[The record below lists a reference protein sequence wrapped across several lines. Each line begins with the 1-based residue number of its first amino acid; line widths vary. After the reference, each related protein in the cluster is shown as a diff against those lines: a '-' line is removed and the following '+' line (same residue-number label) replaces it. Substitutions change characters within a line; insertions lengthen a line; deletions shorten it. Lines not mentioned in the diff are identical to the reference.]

1 MLFKRRAL
9 GKGRKVYVC
18 GKHMRFAK
26 RRHSAPKRTS
36 GCRASGRRKSIPIH
50 RISFCRHL
58 RARSDTPLYSYN
70 VCAEKFQDK
79 RRRNI
84 PSQNELFGKQEPD
97 SNARVSLRAF
107 RAAISTRTGQ
117 GFKQICRFF
126 EKYGDASEKRKTISF
141 RNAFTL
147 APPAMGK
154 TDLFHPF
161 CRRLGISEAK
171 FGENSAKNKKKS
183 RVEAVKRAELRFSR
197 NPTVHSGGTPFRKQK
212 KCRQNAAASE
222 NRVCASFV
230 RPFAP
235 LSASRPRNP
244 MRIDLCL
251 LRHRMSSDTV
261 SADELLINP

>member
-1 MLFKRRAL
+1 MRR
-9 GKGRKVYVC
+9 
-18 GKHMRFAK
+18 
-26 RRHSAPKRTS
+26 
-36 GCRASGRRKSIPIH
+36 
-50 RISFCRHL
+50 
-58 RARSDTPLYSYN
+58 
-70 VCAEKFQDK
+70 
-79 RRRNI
+79 
-84 PSQNELFGKQEPD
+84 
-97 SNARVSLRAF
+97 
-107 RAAISTRTGQ
+107 
-117 GFKQICRFF
+117 GFWKT
-126 EKYGDASEKRKTISF
+126 AKTISF

-147 APPAMGK
+147 APPVRDK

-197 NPTVHSGGTPFRKQK
+197 NLTVHSGGTPFRKQK

-235 LSASRPRNP
+235 LSASRPPNP
-244 MRIDLCL
+244 MRIALCL

-261 SADELLINP
+261 SADELLINHWKTHRKAVSHIILAHIIFARQRQILSKTAVIFLRRRFWLLTIHHARTLQQNHSDKNLIKVSVCLDGRQNMPPSYAHILTTP

>member
-1 MLFKRRAL
+1 MSGERPAQIYTDSSYLF
-9 GKGRKVYVC
+9 Y
-18 GKHMRFAK
+18 
-26 RRHSAPKRTS
+26 
-36 GCRASGRRKSIPIH
+36 
-50 RISFCRHL
+50 RHL
-58 RARSDTPLYSYN
+58 RARSDTPLYSNN
-70 VCAEKFQDK
+70 VCAEKFKDK

-97 SNARVSLRAF
+97 SNARVSLPAF
-107 RAAISTRTGQ
+107 RAVISTRVGEAPNKSA
-117 GFKQICRFF
+117 GFLKNAERLL
-126 EKYGDASEKRKTISF
+126 KNGKKISF
-141 RNAFTL
+141 RYAFTP
-147 APPAMGK
+147 APPVRGK

-222 NRVCASFV
+222 NRVFGSFV

>member
-1 MLFKRRAL
+1 MNF
-9 GKGRKVYVC
+9 
-18 GKHMRFAK
+18 
-26 RRHSAPKRTS
+26 SE
-36 GCRASGRRKSIPIH
+36 
-50 RISFCRHL
+50 
-58 RARSDTPLYSYN
+58 N
-70 VCAEKFQDK
+70 
-79 RRRNI
+79 RN
-84 PSQNELFGKQEPD
+84 LT
-97 SNARVSLRAF
+97 AMRAF
-107 RAAISTRTGQ
+107 TSRFSSSDSTRVGEAPNKSVDFLKNAERLLKT
-117 GFKQICRFF
+117 
-126 EKYGDASEKRKTISF
+126 AKTISF

-147 APPAMGK
+147 APPVRDK

-197 NPTVHSGGTPFRKQK
+197 NLTVHSGGTPFRKQK

-235 LSASRPRNP
+235 LSASRPPNP
-244 MRIDLCL
+244 MRIALCL

-261 SADELLINP
+261 SADELLINH

>member
-1 MLFKRRAL
+1 MDIYETNGKAPLLFKRRAL

-36 GCRASGRRKSIPIH
+36 GCRASGRHKSIPIP

-70 VCAEKFQDK
+70 VCAEKFKDK

-126 EKYGDASEKRKTISF
+126 EKYGDASEKRQKRFLFATLLPSLRLRWGKPTSFTHFAAVWGYLRRSLAKIRRKT
-141 RNAFTL
+141 R
-147 APPAMGK
+147 
-154 TDLFHPF
+154 
-161 CRRLGISEAK
+161 
-171 FGENSAKNKKKS
+171 KNH
-183 RVEAVKRAELRFSR
+183 A
-197 NPTVHSGGTPFRKQK
+197 
-212 KCRQNAAASE
+212 
-222 NRVCASFV
+222 
-230 RPFAP
+230 
-235 LSASRPRNP
+235 
-244 MRIDLCL
+244 
-251 LRHRMSSDTV
+251 
-261 SADELLINP
+261 